1 METMCKKDLEF
12 FSFMRNLIRFLAI
25 ENLKKKNCTNNFVF
39 CHDRYIGMHNYH
51 CPHTTQNNI
60 KFLKIN

>member
-1 METMCKKDLEF
+1 
-12 FSFMRNLIRFLAI
+12 LAI